1 MTERQD
7 TDAAVVSEAD
17 SRRELG
23 WTLLKQITGSKGEQT
38 IEKLQE
44 FSPDLCELIISFAYG
59 DIYSRDGLD
68 LKQRMIVTL
77 TTLITMGGC
86 DKELEVHVGSAL
98 NVGLTAKEIVEIMLH
113 CVPYIGFPKVMNAIH
128 LARVVFESKG
138 IRVE

>member
-1 MTERQD
+1 MKGLQGEKD
-7 TDAAVVSEAD
+7 KPAH

-23 WTLLKQITGSKGEQT
+23 WSLLKQVTGSKGEQT
-38 IEKLQE
+38 IEQLRK

-59 DIYSRDGLD
+59 DIYAREGLD

-77 TTLITMGGC
+77 TTLITQGGC

-98 NVGLTAKEIVEIMLH
+98 NVGLSAREIVEVMLH

-128 LARVVFESKG
+128 LARDVFEAKG
-138 IRVE
+138 IVVE